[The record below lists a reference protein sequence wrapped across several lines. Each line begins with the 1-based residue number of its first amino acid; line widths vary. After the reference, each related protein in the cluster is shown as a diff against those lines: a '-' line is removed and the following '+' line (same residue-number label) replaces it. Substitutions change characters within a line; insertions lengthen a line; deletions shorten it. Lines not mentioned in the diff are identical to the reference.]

1 MFHEVAKN
9 WTQSSQEHLV
19 NIPRE
24 MLDQMKFPS
33 FPKTTR
39 FLNVFEGHLTA
50 VNILGRKMEGLKSP
64 TPLEL

>member
-1 MFHEVAKN
+1 M
-9 WTQSSQEHLV
+9 

-33 FPKTTR
+33 FPKTPR
-39 FLNVFEGHLTA
+39 KFLNILEGHLTS

-64 TPLEL
+64 TPVEL

>member
-1 MFHEVAKN
+1 M
-9 WTQSSQEHLV
+9 